1 MTKFIKLHIIRD
13 DSIIVDY
20 VNVNYIL
27 KVYMSDKNVHIELT
41 NNEILK
47 LKDENLEM
55 FMDRFHFLK

>member
-27 KVYMSDKNVHIELT
+27 KVYMSDKNVHMELT
-41 NNEILK
+41 NKEILK